1 MLHESRIVRLLAVIV
16 VAVGLVATACGGSEE
31 SGSSADDGSSTTS
44 GAAGPAAPSN
54 ADIEALTAKV
64 AGGGASFPDA
74 FYQAVDADFNGVAGS
89 ELVTYAKSG
98 SSDGRKQLSSGTLDV
113 AGSDSL

>member
-74 FYQAVDADFNGVAGS
+74 SQEPDASAMLRL
-89 ELVTYAKSG
+89 LVNMIGPFAP
-98 SSDGRKQLSSGTLDV
+98 DEML
-113 AGSDSL
+113 